1 MTVPKVMVWVNKS
14 PMRVGWYDEAM
25 DDSWL
30 TNTPWQV
37 RLLPNMVGLESRS
50 LAEINTIVIHATELP
65 DLAKARQFAE
75 EIHYPGSQTG
85 NSGHFYID
93 LDGTVECWVT
103 PERVAHHVKGYNR
116 PSIGIELVHPGR
128 YPNWLSSEH
137 QSWDTPYPEAQIEAL
152 IELIN
157 QLHVRLPQLH
167 HIAGHDEMDQ
177 TLVTASDDPTK
188 KVRRKLDPG
197 PTFPWDEIYANTPLT
212 PLISRN

>member
-1 MTVPKVMVWVNKS
+1 
-14 PMRVGWYDEAM
+14 M

-30 TNTPWQV
+30 KDTPWRV
-37 RLLPNMVGLESRS
+37 RLLPTIEGLESRS
-50 LAEINTIVIHATELP
+50 LNEINAIVIHATELP
-65 DLAKARQFAE
+65 TLSKARQFAE

-93 LDGTVECWVT
+93 QDGSVECWVT

-137 QSWDTPYPEAQIEAL
+137 QSWETPYPDAQIEAL
-152 IELIN
+152 IALIN
-157 QLHVRLPQLH
+157 QLHVRLPGLH
-167 HIAGHDEMDQ
+167 HIAGHDEIDREW
-177 TLVTASDDPTK
+177 VAASDDPTK

-197 PTFPWDEIYANTPLT
+197 PTFPWERIYANTPLT
-212 PLISRN
+212 PLIPNN